1 MAEPWLLATPRRVL
15 RAGPGTPVV
24 VQAGAGQLGR
34 LARAAAQELA
44 GAPDGH
50 VVAGAIPYDEQTPAA
65 LTIAAVTITP
75 RPKRP
80 QACPIVPPFSG
91 AAPPDVDQAYVTA
104 VAHLV
109 HRLRAGAAE
118 KVVLARHV
126 DLGGPLVGTASDV
139 ADRLMERY
147 PSAYVFR
154 VELPSPA
161 GERQRVLLGASP
173 ELLLTRRGEG
183 LILNPLAG
191 SAPRHPDPVRDRA
204 HARALLLSPKDRR
217 EHQLLTEELA
227 KRLAP
232 LCSRLDVPT
241 RPAVKT
247 AGPLWHLSTLIRGRL
262 RHPAPSSL
270 ELTAL
275 LHPTAAVC
283 GVPQAAARE
292 LIAEFERAPREFYTG
307 LVGWTDRHGDGQW
320 VIALRCAM
328 LDHRGLRLYA
338 GAGILPA
345 SRPQAEHAET
355 ARKLSTM
362 HDVLSYAHP

>member
-15 RAGPGTPVV
+15 RAGPGTPVA

-34 LARAAAQELA
+34 LARAAAQGLA

-50 VVAGAIPYDEQTPAA
+50 VVAGALPYDEQTPAV
-65 LTIAAVTITP
+65 LTLSAVVVSP
-75 RPKRP
+75 RRP
-80 QACPIVPPFSG
+80 QAGPVVPPLPG
-91 AAPPDVDQAYVTA
+91 AAPVADQAYVAA
-104 VAHLV
+104 VARLV
-109 HRLRAGAAE
+109 RRLRAGAAE

-126 DLGGPLVGTASDV
+126 DLGGPLTGGRSDV
-139 ADRLMERY
+139 AVRLMERY

-161 GERQRVLLGASP
+161 GRRRRVLLGASP

-204 HARALLLSPKDRR
+204 HARALLLSAKDRR
-217 EHQLLTEELA
+217 EHQLVTEELA

-232 LCSRLDVPT
+232 LCSRLDVPS
-241 RPAVKT
+241 RPAVKA
-247 AGPLWHLSTLIRGRL
+247 AGPLWHLSTLIRARL

-270 ELTAL
+270 ELAAL

-283 GVPQAAARE
+283 GVPRVAARE
-292 LIAEFERAPREFYTG
+292 LIAEFEQAPREFYTG
-307 LVGWTDRHGDGQW
+307 LIGWTDRHGDGQW

-328 LDHRGLRLYA
+328 LDGRNLRLYA

-362 HDVLSYAHP
+362 LDVLSYGRP